1 MIKLVT
7 ELILVIALILTLK
20 EYRKAYKSNEEVIEI
35 LKEMNKVRYKLNDEC
50 RNLFDLTNKSLIE
63 SRRAVIVSGNIIT
76 KYNMCI
82 DKYSKYKDELNKC
95 KSIINRTKK
104 IRVKRKTAK
113 RIIKIKGDKYE

>member
-1 MIKLVT
+1 MNELVI
-7 ELILVIALILTLK
+7 ELMLIIALILTLK

-35 LKEMNKVRYKLNDEC
+35 LKEMNEVRYKLNDEC
-50 RNLFDLTNKSLIE
+50 RDLFNLTKKSLIE
-63 SRRAVIVSGNIIT
+63 SRRAVIISGNIIT
-76 KYNMCI
+76 KYNTCI

-113 RIIKIKGDKYE
+113 RIIKIKGDKHE